1 MIELAQHIE
10 VLLLENDC
18 VIVPGLGGF
27 VAHYTP
33 AMRVAEENVFLPP
46 TRIIGFNPQLKMND
60 GLLVQSYMAV
70 YDTDFSDATRIVEK
84 EVAHIFTALHEE
96 GKVDLPN
103 IGELRYSIHGIYD
116 FVPYDHKI
124 TTPYLYGLDSFEMQE
139 LAELK
144 KPYAELKKPYMEKTI
159 RYSVPVVPEDKKRRF
174 EIKFNR
180 SYLSNAVAMI
190 AVVALFF
197 FLSTPIE
204 NTEVVEGNYAQLLPN
219 ELFEMI
225 EKESLAINP
234 IVVSR
239 KADTPKASAQKNTG
253 QKAKKKVV
261 PVAVREVKVGQVNAQ
276 NAPVVSQPKQQ
287 AAEVSSSTSVT
298 TKSEIQKTTAG
309 TVAPSLVSAQK
320 YHVIIASV
328 GTEKDA
334 EAMAKQLIEK
344 GYPHAKA
351 IVGDGKMRVSIE
363 SCGTETEAYQAL
375 NRVRQNETYK
385 NAWVLKK

>member
-96 GKVDLPN
+96 GKVDLSN

-261 PVAVREVKVGQVNAQ
+261 PVAVREVKVGQANAQ

>member
-10 VLLLENDC
+10 VLLLEDDC

-144 KPYAELKKPYMEKTI
+144 KPYMEKTI

-204 NTEVVEGNYAQLLPN
+204 NTEVVEENYAKLLPD
-219 ELFEMI
+219 ELFEKI
-225 EKESLAINP
+225 EKQSLAITP
-234 IVVSR
+234 IVVKQNTPTR
-239 KADTPKASAQKNTG
+239 KSANKQKGT
-253 QKAKKKVV
+253 QKKVV
-261 PVAVREVKVGQVNAQ
+261 APVAVREVKVGKTPAVSTEAQ
-276 NAPVVSQPKQQ
+276 AKTETSKTVVTSETPKQNVQ
-287 AAEVSSSTSVT
+287 PVAAKQSVAT
-298 TKSEIQKTTAG
+298 PKR
-309 TVAPSLVSAQK
+309 P
-320 YHVIIASV
+320 YHIIIASV
-328 GTEKDA
+328 GTEQDA
-334 EAMAKQLIEK
+334 EAMAAQLVAK
-344 GYPHAKA
+344 GFSTAKA

-363 SCGTETEAYQAL
+363 SCGTEVEAYQAL
-375 NRVRQNETYK
+375 ARIRQNEMYK

>member
-84 EVAHIFTALHEE
+84 EVAYIFTALHED

-116 FVPYDHKI
+116 FAPYDHKI

-144 KPYAELKKPYMEKTI
+144 KPYMEKTI
-159 RYSVPVVPEDKKRRF
+159 RYSVPVVPEDKKRRV

-204 NTEVVEGNYAQLLPN
+204 NTEVVEVNYAQLLPN

-239 KADTPKASAQKNTG
+239 KADTPKTSAQKNTG

-261 PVAVREVKVGQVNAQ
+261 PVAVREVKVGQANAQ

-287 AAEVSSSTSVT
+287 AAEVSSSASATI
-298 TKSEIQKTTAG
+298 KSEVQKTTAG
-309 TVAPSLVSAQK
+309 TVAPSLVSAKK
-320 YHVIIASV
+320 YHIIIASV

>member
-144 KPYAELKKPYMEKTI
+144 KPYMEKTI

-261 PVAVREVKVGQVNAQ
+261 PVAVREVKVGQANAQ

-351 IVGDGKMRVSIE
+351 FVGDGKMRVSIE

>member
-46 TRIIGFNPQLKMND
+46 TRIIGFNPRLKMND

-70 YDTDFSDATRIVEK
+70 YDTDFSDATRLVEK
-84 EVAHIFTALHEE
+84 EVAGIFASLHED
-96 GKVDLPN
+96 GKADLPN
-103 IGELRYSIHGIYD
+103 IGELRYSIHGTYD

-144 KPYAELKKPYMEKTI
+144 RPYTGKVIPYPAPA
-159 RYSVPVVPEDKKRRF
+159 VAEDKKRKF

-180 SYLSNAVAMI
+180 SYLSDAVAMI
-190 AVVALFF
+190 AAVALFF

-239 KADTPKASAQKNTG
+239 KADNPKASAQKATG
-253 QKAKKKVV
+253 RKTKKTVV
-261 PVAVREVKVGQVNAQ
+261 PVAVREVKVGQANAQ
-276 NAPVVSQPKQQ
+276 AAAPVVSQPKQQ

-298 TKSEIQKTTAG
+298 TKSEVQKTTAG
-309 TVAPSLVSAQK
+309 TVAPSLVSAKK

-344 GYPHAKA
+344 GHAHAKA
-351 IVGDGKMRVSIE
+351 ITGDGKMRVSIE
-363 SCGTETEAYQAL
+363 SCGTKAEAYRAL
-375 NRVRQNETYK
+375 SRIRRNETYQ

>member
-33 AMRVAEENVFLPP
+33 AMRVAEENVFLHP

-261 PVAVREVKVGQVNAQ
+261 PVAVREVKVGQANAQ

>member
-84 EVAHIFTALHEE
+84 EVAYIFTALHED

-116 FVPYDHKI
+116 FAPYDHKI

-159 RYSVPVVPEDKKRRF
+159 RYSVPVVPEDKKRRV

-239 KADTPKASAQKNTG
+239 KADTLKTSAQKNTG

-261 PVAVREVKVGQVNAQ
+261 PVAVREVKVGQANAQ

-287 AAEVSSSTSVT
+287 AAEVSSSASATI
-298 TKSEIQKTTAG
+298 KSEVQKTTAG
-309 TVAPSLVSAQK
+309 TVAPSLVSAKK
-320 YHVIIASV
+320 YHIIIASV

>member
-144 KPYAELKKPYMEKTI
+144 KPYMEKAI

-261 PVAVREVKVGQVNAQ
+261 PVAVREVKVGQANAQ

-328 GTEKDA
+328 GTEKNA